1 MSLRKKIRQFGKKE
15 RIIFL
20 ILTDILLINLS
31 AFLALFLRFELN
43 WSDTTGSEFFPLLLR
58 LTLPNTLITLAI
70 FAVMQLY
77 MSLWDYAGTVE
88 IERIVSASALSACV
102 WALPLLFKNGFLP
115 RSFPILYG
123 VLLCLLT
130 ACSRFSYRLMRRAR
144 LARRHTAYARTM
156 LIGAGQAGA
165 AILRE
170 FAFSRFSRNKVVCLI
185 DDDPQKQGQRL
196 MGIRIVGGRKD
207 IADAAEKYRVS
218 EIVIAIPTL
227 SAASK
232 KELLH
237 LCSLTGCK
245 LKWIPGLY
253 QIANEDIR
261 IQQIR
266 DVDIEDLLE
275 REVVSIDMEGIAER
289 IRGKTVL
296 VTGAG
301 GSIGSELCRQLAGYR
316 PGKLVLLDIYENN
329 VYAVQQELLSR
340 FPSLELHVLIGS
352 VRDEN
357 RLNAVMDQYPPDLV
371 YHAAAHKHVPLMEDA
386 PLEAIKNNVFG
397 TLNTARAAAAHHAE
411 HFVLISSDKA
421 VNPTNVMGASKR
433 ICELIIQLMDEQS
446 DTCFSAVRFGNVLG
460 SNGSVIPLFK
470 EQIRHGG
477 PVTVTHPE
485 INRFFMTIPEAVSLV
500 LQSGAFARGGEIFI
514 LDMGKPV
521 KIDDLARNMIRLSGF
536 EPDVDIPIVYT
547 GLRPGEKLYEELLL
561 NEEGLTRT
569 ANDLIYV
576 ARKTE
581 IDRRAF
587 GSALQAL
594 HALPENQTD
603 TLRSLIQQIVPT
615 YSHVDTEESAVPSS
629 DTAEPDAEPAE
640 TPLSDLPRHPA
651 HGSCL

>member
-1 MSLRKKIRQFGKKE
+1 MGLQVPGFVLNVPRFWPGNRPGILRKRNGINRMSLRKKIRQFGKKE
-15 RIIFL
+15 RIMFL

-58 LTLPNTLITLAI
+58 LALPNTLITLAI

-170 FAFSRFSRNKVVCLI
+170 FAFSRFSRNKVVCLL
-185 DDDPQKQGQRL
+185 DDDPPKQGQRL
-196 MGIRIVGGRKD
+196 MGIRIVRARKD

-289 IRGKTVL
+289 IRRRRQHRQRAL
-296 VTGAG
+296 PAAG
-301 GSIGSELCRQLAGYR
+301 RLSSRKAGSARYIREQRLCRSAG
-316 PGKLVLLDIYENN
+316 
-329 VYAVQQELLSR
+329 A
-340 FPSLELHVLIGS
+340 
-352 VRDEN
+352 
-357 RLNAVMDQYPPDLV
+357 
-371 YHAAAHKHVPLMEDA
+371 
-386 PLEAIKNNVFG
+386 
-397 TLNTARAAAAHHAE
+397 
-411 HFVLISSDKA
+411 
-421 VNPTNVMGASKR
+421 
-433 ICELIIQLMDEQS
+433 
-446 DTCFSAVRFGNVLG
+446 
-460 SNGSVIPLFK
+460 
-470 EQIRHGG
+470 
-477 PVTVTHPE
+477 
-485 INRFFMTIPEAVSLV
+485 
-500 LQSGAFARGGEIFI
+500 
-514 LDMGKPV
+514 
-521 KIDDLARNMIRLSGF
+521 
-536 EPDVDIPIVYT
+536 
-547 GLRPGEKLYEELLL
+547 
-561 NEEGLTRT
+561 
-569 ANDLIYV
+569 
-576 ARKTE
+576 
-581 IDRRAF
+581 
-587 GSALQAL
+587 
-594 HALPENQTD
+594 ALP
-603 TLRSLIQQIVPT
+603 LSLP
-615 YSHVDTEESAVPSS
+615 
-629 DTAEPDAEPAE
+629 
-640 TPLSDLPRHPA
+640 
-651 HGSCL
+651 